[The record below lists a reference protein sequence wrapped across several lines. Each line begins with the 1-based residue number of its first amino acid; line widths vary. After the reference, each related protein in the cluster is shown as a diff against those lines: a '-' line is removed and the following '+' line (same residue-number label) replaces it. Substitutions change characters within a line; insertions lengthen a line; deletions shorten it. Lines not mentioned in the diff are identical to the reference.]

1 MNLPGCEDLKLVA
14 GEKGLDREILWVST
28 VDNSDIVP
36 YTNPGDFNF
45 VTGVGANTKEE
56 LMKITV
62 AAFERQL
69 AGLVFCPNSP
79 YLDEVPEEIL
89 AFGDE
94 HDFPMFTIPWET
106 KISDLS
112 RIIGRYISVGQGSM
126 RTLTSTLRAI
136 FMGQESL
143 PPDDDV
149 KFILS
154 AHRINLNGTFQT
166 ALFRIDPKN
175 GEKDMAYRGMY
186 DQTQKM
192 LSKRFYQM
200 GYIVPLDT
208 GLAVLFRSDEL
219 TIDESALAAI
229 LIKEIEEL
237 RVCFPDFYFTLG
249 IGSICEGIVGACE
262 SYHQAMLVIYA
273 YSAERQEK
281 TKIYSFDSLGSYK
294 ALYLSGNPKALISF
308 SQEML
313 EPLYNYDA
321 TNDSELIR
329 CLEVFFETGCHVKST
344 ADQLFVHRNTVMYKF
359 KKIEELIGKSMFTQD
374 TLFDLQLALIIQRIY
389 HLQG

>member
-1 MNLPGCEDLKLVA
+1 
-14 GEKGLDREILWVST
+14 
-28 VDNSDIVP
+28 
-36 YTNPGDFNF
+36 
-45 VTGVGANTKEE
+45 
-56 LMKITV
+56 
-62 AAFERQL
+62 
-69 AGLVFCPNSP
+69 
-79 YLDEVPEEIL
+79 
-89 AFGDE
+89 
-94 HDFPMFTIPWET
+94 
-106 KISDLS
+106 
-112 RIIGRYISVGQGSM
+112 M

-237 RVCFPDFYFTLG
+237 RVCFPDCYFTLG

-313 EPLYNYDA
+313 EPLYTYDA
-321 TNDSELIR
+321 ANDSELIR

-344 ADQLFVHRNTVMYKF
+344 ADRLFVHRNTVMYKF